1 MMQQPS
7 GHLCIKAMFLAITIP
22 LLSGCSTTELAVS
35 GTAATIYAGRSPA
48 SEIEQTYYLGI
59 FDPQEQL
66 PPEVYRVRIHG
77 QASMLS
83 QTKFAS
89 GWVPAEVVDSLGSQI
104 GFSPRTTASGESNG
118 LGGLEINK
126 SKEFMSSLSSG
137 RRQILFGPE
146 GFLEAPRNHRLVV
159 LMGTSPDKFFRAVDE
174 TLGSLSGADD
184 AARQNQL
191 RKKVMEALFLL
202 GQERLKLQELPDS
215 KSD

>member
-1 MMQQPS
+1 MQQPS
-7 GHLCIKAMFLAITIP
+7 GQFCIKAMVLAAAIP
-22 LLSGCSTTELAVS
+22 LLGACSTTELAVS

-48 SEIEQTYYLGI
+48 AEIEQTYYLGI

-89 GWVPAEVVDSLGSQI
+89 GWVPAEVVDSLGGQV
-104 GFSPRTTASGESNG
+104 GFAQRTTASGESDG
-118 LGGLEINK
+118 LGDLEIKK

-146 GFLEAPRNHRLVV
+146 GFLEAPRDHRLVV
-159 LMGTSPDKFFRAVDE
+159 LMGSSPDKFFRAVDE
-174 TLGSLSGADD
+174 TLGSISAADD
-184 AARQNQL
+184 ALRQNEL

-202 GQERLKLQELPDS
+202 GRERLKLQELPDS
-215 KSD
+215 ETE